1 MSELTK
7 SLKKKKNHA
16 NVDIVIIVL
25 LCNLFKKKYV
35 SITYNDE
42 INSLE
47 DFF

>member
-1 MSELTK
+1 MNVRINKIL
-7 SLKKKKNHA
+7 KKNHA
-16 NVDIVIIVL
+16 NVDIVTIVL
-25 LCNLFKKKYV
+25 VCNLFKKNIYV